1 MGSRRCFMYLL
12 VSILKQ
18 TQPLLDIM
26 AGFAK
31 IGIKGSTV
39 LKGTGMGRVLM
50 QTRVS
55 LLSSDHINKVITDL
69 ESANNIVLTVINGKD
84 TLDKAVEIV
93 KSSCGDLCEPGKGI
107 LFALPLEVVE
117 GFQQAG

>member
-1 MGSRRCFMYLL
+1 MYLL

-18 TQPLLDIM
+18 TQPLSDIM

-39 LKGTGMGRVLM
+39 IKGTGMGRVLM

-55 LLSSDHINKVITDL
+55 LMSSDHINKVITDL
-69 ESANNIVLTVINGKD
+69 ESANNIIITVIKGKD
-84 TLDKAVEIV
+84 TLANAIEII
-93 KSSCGDLCEPGKGI
+93 KSSCGDLCEPSKGI
-107 LFALPLEVVE
+107 LFALPLEIVE
-117 GFQQAG
+117 GFQQAD

>member
-1 MGSRRCFMYLL
+1 MYLL

-18 TQPLLDIM
+18 TQPMSDIM

-31 IGIKGSTV
+31 IGITGSTV
-39 LKGTGMGRVLM
+39 VNGTGMGRVLM

-69 ESANNIVLTVINGKD
+69 ESANNILLTVIKNKE

-93 KSSCGDLCEPGKGI
+93 KCHCGDLCEPGKGI

-117 GFQQAG
+117 GFQEAN